1 MMNPN
6 NIRTLTSVDLINKLG
21 RTDLI
26 PIQIERD
33 FYKKLRTNL
42 IIPSSNQAYSMC
54 IEYMS

>member
-1 MMNPN
+1 MGKGVIMMNPN

-42 IIPSSNQAYSMC
+42 IIKHILC
-54 IEYMS
+54 V